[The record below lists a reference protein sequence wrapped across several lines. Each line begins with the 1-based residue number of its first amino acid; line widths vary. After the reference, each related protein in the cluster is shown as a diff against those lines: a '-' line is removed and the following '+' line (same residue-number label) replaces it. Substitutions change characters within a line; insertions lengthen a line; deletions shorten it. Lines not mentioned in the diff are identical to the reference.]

1 MIKTVIYI
9 KAGRVIYKKRKHLDG
24 FLNPFKD
31 NPFNMVV
38 TEVEITRQD
47 RFMESTHQGG
57 LISDSNF
64 EEYSVDVKAQKPSR
78 YDQPLTAILQMRSL
92 SKKVAENEANAEAW
106 LYARSA
112 FLYYIACFIIWTPA
126 TVSRIYTY
134 VHPNNPAFGYNFTT
148 AFFVTLLGTFNCI
161 VYCITSKA
169 ACRSLYW
176 NIRKGTWTWDDSVT
190 ARDKYETQDFH
201 STRKRSLW
209 STDNSDSSSLGKA
222 LKLFTMNKFD
232 GKTKS
237 LRALL
242 GQLVQRGLQ
251 WVAQYEKPRS
261 VCDGANEFNYR
272 RQ

>member
-1 MIKTVIYI
+1 MGFPSACSMLCSGLVSAAECNKQYQKLNIKYKIYRFTIMIKTVIYI

-112 FLYYIACFIIWTPA
+112 FLYYIACFIIW
-126 TVSRIYTY
+126 VR
-134 VHPNNPAFGYNFTT
+134 H
-148 AFFVTLLGTFNCI
+148 
-161 VYCITSKA
+161 
-169 ACRSLYW
+169 
-176 NIRKGTWTWDDSVT
+176 
-190 ARDKYETQDFH
+190 
-201 STRKRSLW
+201 
-209 STDNSDSSSLGKA
+209 SSLIST
-222 LKLFTMNKFD
+222 LMYFPPTKFLPID
-232 GKTKS
+232 PCNS
-237 LRALL
+237 
-242 GQLVQRGLQ
+242 
-251 WVAQYEKPRS
+251 
-261 VCDGANEFNYR
+261 
-272 RQ
+272 